1 MRDGIAVYEVTIWLC
16 FGWDFLGEFL
26 LFGWLVF
33 WLLFGFCL
41 FVCSLLLLSFS
52 CLNVTGK

>member
-26 LFGWLVF
+26 LFGWF
-33 WLLFGFCL
+33 FGCCLDFVCL
-41 FVCSLLLLSFS
+41 FVHYYYYHFP
-52 CLNVTGK
+52 V